1 MQLCKNNN
9 RYNDAGKICK
19 DICHGYL
26 LFCRLPKNRQN
37 TIAAAVLTKV
47 ARIAGAI
54 TAAGLAL
61 PYWVRY
67 TIIFTGMSCRDEVFK
82 IRNVHISRLATRSPL
97 HPVSSPEAM
106 LLSPA
111 YPALLLRFPKPG
123 VPRSSSSFAS
133 ASMAFRPAGV
143 HAQPSP
149 NILAMKLVAI
159 YCLASCFSEYPEKKG

>member
-1 MQLCKNNN
+1 M
-9 RYNDAGKICK
+9 
-19 DICHGYL
+19 
-26 LFCRLPKNRQN
+26 
-37 TIAAAVLTKV
+37 
-47 ARIAGAI
+47 
-54 TAAGLAL
+54 
-61 PYWVRY
+61 
-67 TIIFTGMSCRDEVFK
+67 FK

-97 HPVSSPEAM
+97 HPVSSPEAV

-133 ASMAFRPAGV
+133 ASMALRPAGV

-159 YCLASCFSEYPEKKG
+159 YCLASCFFGISGKRKDNKGCIPVVSRAISPDFSAIFISPIHNAMTPAMVMHSETASPAEESAASVTAAILPVNAA